1 MARITQVEL
10 NIGMNGHMYTEPEIL
25 EILKQENFTIH
36 EPCHFTTLGKYI
48 DEDEPTMVILT
59 GIIASMSEIKDRLTR
74 ICDTLKQD
82 CIAVLYDNYEG
93 ELIYNT
99 RFPKGIKRLE
109 FDPKY
114 FIDAYDKTMLKAKNF
129 K

>member
-1 MARITQVEL
+1 MEIQNTKYDKHV
-10 NIGMNGHMYTEPEIL
+10 IGDNVAL
-25 EILKQENFTIH
+25 SFDNFYSDI
-36 EPCHFTTLGKYI
+36 
-48 DEDEPTMVILT
+48 
-59 GIIASMSEIKDRLTR
+59 
-74 ICDTLKQD
+74 DTLKQD

-99 RFPKGIKRLE
+99 RFPKGVKKLE
-109 FDPKY
+109 FDPEY

>member
-48 DEDEPTMVILT
+48 DEDEPTM
-59 GIIASMSEIKDRLTR
+59 
-74 ICDTLKQD
+74 
-82 CIAVLYDNYEG
+82 LY
-93 ELIYNT
+93 
-99 RFPKGIKRLE
+99 
-109 FDPKY
+109 
-114 FIDAYDKTMLKAKNF
+114 
-129 K
+129 

>member
-59 GIIASMSEIKDRLTR
+59 GIIASMSEIKDRLT
-74 ICDTLKQD
+74 
-82 CIAVLYDNYEG
+82 N
-93 ELIYNT
+93 
-99 RFPKGIKRLE
+99 
-109 FDPKY
+109 
-114 FIDAYDKTMLKAKNF
+114 
-129 K
+129 